1 MKNESIVIKIN
12 AEKHSDIIEM
22 FQTFRKNSHSEK
34 DTLPVSLGYLLKEYN
49 RLLKFESDF
58 KNDLIGAKLSAREA
72 QKQGYMILTVLN
84 TFLYENEFGLSTPLF
99 LNDKKT
105 DMLRAIEQNYDNF
118 LKEIQIKAAN
128 QKLARQNQSFNPNP
142 TRTDEG
148 FGSFSNDLFM

>member
-1 MKNESIVIKIN
+1 
-12 AEKHSDIIEM
+12 
-22 FQTFRKNSHSEK
+22 
-34 DTLPVSLGYLLKEYN
+34 
-49 RLLKFESDF
+49 
-58 KNDLIGAKLSAREA
+58 
-72 QKQGYMILTVLN
+72 MILTVLN

-99 LNDKKT
+99 MNDKKT

-142 TRTDEG
+142 TRTDDG

>member
-1 MKNESIVIKIN
+1 MKNDLTIIRLN
-12 AEKHSDIIEM
+12 PEKHSKEIEM
-22 FQTFRKNSHSEK
+22 FNRFRQNNLL
-34 DTLPVSLGYLLKEYN
+34 DNANLPIVFGHLLKDYE

-105 DMLRAIEQNYDNF
+105 DMLRTIEQNYDNF

-142 TRTDEG
+142 TRTDDG

>member
-1 MKNESIVIKIN
+1 M
-12 AEKHSDIIEM
+12 
-22 FQTFRKNSHSEK
+22 
-34 DTLPVSLGYLLKEYN
+34 KEYN

-105 DMLRAIEQNYDNF
+105 DMLRTIEQNYDNF

-128 QKLARQNQSFNPNP
+128 QKLARQNQSLNPNP
-142 TRTDEG
+142 THNDEG